1 MADAGLEHQVNAFPM
16 LAKSET
22 LMKRHVDRTRKLDPG
37 ACASQ
42 PLPNALA
49 QARIIAELRPHVHL
63 RSLHAGDS
71 GWLLVHVQVGA
82 SRVFSEYCTK
92 PVTIPRGGARV
103 TLAVACRRCDRFICS
118 VSPRRGISFELPASR
133 KRRNFDRRNL

>member
-71 GWLLVHVQVGA
+71 GWLIMHVQVGVPCLA
-82 SRVFSEYCTK
+82 STVQSPSLFQEVRALHWRSRVVV
-92 PVTIPRGGARV
+92 VTASS
-103 TLAVACRRCDRFICS
+103 AV
-118 VSPRRGISFELPASR
+118 SR
-133 KRRNFDRRNL
+133 QGVE